1 MAKRELK
8 KEKKKKK
15 KAKSISRE
23 DAHLIRVYE

>member
-23 DAHLIRVYE
+23 DAHLIQVYE

>member
-23 DAHLIRVYE
+23 DAHLILVYE

>member
-23 DAHLIRVYE
+23 DAHLIRVYD